1 MVMMCIPFALIG
13 SFLLLFI
20 TQSTIS
26 MVSLMGFLMLMGI
39 VVNNGILFVDSA
51 NMLREEG
58 MSTEDAL
65 VASGSTR
72 LRPILMTT
80 LTTILSMIPMGLG
93 LGDNGVMMQG
103 MALVIIGGL
112 TASTILTLILIPTF
126 YMIFDKRSRQERRA
140 AKKLAKSQR
149 SGKTGDAENE

>member
-1 MVMMCIPFALIG
+1 
-13 SFLLLFI
+13 
-20 TQSTIS
+20 
-26 MVSLMGFLMLMGI
+26 MLMGI

-93 LGDNGVMMQG
+93 LGDNGVIMRG
-103 MALVIIGGL
+103 WHWLPSAV
-112 TASTILTLILIPTF
+112 
-126 YMIFDKRSRQERRA
+126 
-140 AKKLAKSQR
+140 
-149 SGKTGDAENE
+149 